1 MKKIFLILFVL
12 ISQLMNAN
20 WLTNFEEAKKV
31 SLATNKFMIVD
42 FWASW
47 CGPCKKMDYNSWSDA
62 SVNAI
67 LENYIQVKINIDLDR
82 ELANKYG
89 INSIPNMFVMD
100 GNGMVVHSFS
110 GYQSACE
117 LKKELEKFEISTEF
131 LSVDLVNF
139 YKNNN
144 YNTALRVFQKYLDYS
159 LFVDKEI
166 KNKILKIGNDY
177 FSKARKMVSKKME
190 NYDEIKQKIDLLEL
204 YNYAYDYN
212 YDKLSIKLLNIN
224 KNVILENNLNN
235 YYFLKLITAK
245 GLGSEDR
252 VKIEEETI
260 KLENFSYYARK
271 IDLILSKRSD

>member
-12 ISQLMNAN
+12 ISQLINAN

-177 FSKARKMVSKKME
+177 FSKVRKMVSKKME

>member
-12 ISQLMNAN
+12 ISQLINAN